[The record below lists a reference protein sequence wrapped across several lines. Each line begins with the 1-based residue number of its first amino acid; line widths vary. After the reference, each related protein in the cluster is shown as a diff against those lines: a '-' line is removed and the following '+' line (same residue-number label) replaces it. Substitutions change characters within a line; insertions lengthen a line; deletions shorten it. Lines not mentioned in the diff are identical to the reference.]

1 MYIDNVYCHQAST
14 RVITPLLSANPGF
27 FFFFCLGQLEETQI
41 ISWLFSVYF
50 LLSSRESKIFPNLM
64 CYPWSENQ
72 PKDSVNSVVWN
83 GTLVGGS
90 GQHLAGRGM
99 SSHRF
104 GV

>member
-1 MYIDNVYCHQAST
+1 
-14 RVITPLLSANPGF
+14 
-27 FFFFCLGQLEETQI
+27 
-41 ISWLFSVYF
+41 
-50 LLSSRESKIFPNLM
+50 M

-72 PKDSVNSVVWN
+72 PKGSVNSVVWN

-104 GV
+104 GVYGGLVNSISVWILPGTTLMVTLTTVSVSRWRRSFQKV